1 MIALPHSIREEAR
14 CAYLTGVRITQI
26 AEDLGVKRVT
36 VSQWA
41 KRGGWARERT
51 AAVEQR
57 MESILHTVEDVT
69 IRHILQHK
77 EQVQRLAEAQIE
89 SLAEFQPKKAR
100 EFLAAAKALDKIDSV
115 VRRNLGIPCGQARGG
130 ISLG

>member
-1 MIALPHSIREEAR
+1 
-14 CAYLTGVRITQI
+14 
-26 AEDLGVKRVT
+26 
-36 VSQWA
+36 
-41 KRGGWARERT
+41 
-51 AAVEQR
+51 